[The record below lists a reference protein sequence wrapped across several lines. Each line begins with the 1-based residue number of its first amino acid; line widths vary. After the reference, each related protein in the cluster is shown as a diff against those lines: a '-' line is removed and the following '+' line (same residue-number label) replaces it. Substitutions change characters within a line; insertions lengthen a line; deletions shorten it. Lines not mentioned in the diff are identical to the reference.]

1 MPGRKGR
8 TLKPKVDLVL
18 DNSIVMAWSF
28 EDETDEYADAVLD
41 RLATVHA
48 IVPALWPL
56 EVANALLM
64 GERRKRSTEAETIK
78 WTGILASLPIS
89 IDGETNSHAWSDT
102 LSLAHGHNLTAYDA
116 AYLELAIRRG
126 LPLATID
133 GKLKTA
139 AEAVGV
145 PIYLTENAGDDVHS
159 FGNP

>member
-102 LSLAHGHNLTAYDA
+102 LSLA
-116 AYLELAIRRG
+116 R
-126 LPLATID
+126 
-133 GKLKTA
+133 
-139 AEAVGV
+139 
-145 PIYLTENAGDDVHS
+145 S
-159 FGNP
+159 

>member
-1 MPGRKGR
+1 MAKAKLRGRKPAEGF
-8 TLKPKVDLVL
+8 VL

-28 EDETDEYADAVLD
+28 EDENDEYADAVLE
-41 RLATVHA
+41 RLADTRAV
-48 IVPALWPL
+48 VPALWPL

-78 WTGILASLPIS
+78 WTGILAALPIA

-102 LSLAHGHNLTAYDA
+102 LNLARGHDLSAYDA

-126 LPLATID
+126 LPLATND
-133 GKLKTA
+133 RKLKTA

-145 PIYLTENAGDDVHS
+145 ALLEVS
-159 FGNP
+159 

>member
-1 MPGRKGR
+1 MAKAKERARKPAEGF
-8 TLKPKVDLVL
+8 VL

-28 EDETDEYADAVLD
+28 EDEVDEYADAVLEK
-41 RLATVHA
+41 LADTRAV
-48 IVPALWPL
+48 VPVLWPL

-78 WTGILASLPIS
+78 WTGILASLPIT

-102 LSLAHGHNLTAYDA
+102 LSLARGHNLTAYDA

-133 GKLKTA
+133 GKLRTA

-145 PIYLTENAGDDVHS
+145 ALLEVS
-159 FGNP
+159 

>member
-1 MPGRKGR
+1 MAKAKGR
-8 TLKPKVDLVL
+8 ARKPDLGFVL

-28 EDETDEYADAVLD
+28 EDESDEYADAVLD
-41 RLATVHA
+41 RLAAASAV
-48 IVPALWPL
+48 VPALWPL

-78 WTGILASLPIS
+78 WTGILASLPIV
-89 IDGETNSHAWSDT
+89 IDGETNAHVWGDT
-102 LSLAHGHNLTAYDA
+102 LSLARGHNLTAYDA

-139 AEAVGV
+139 AQTVGV
-145 PIYLTENAGDDVHS
+145 ALFEAS
-159 FGNP
+159 